1 MFKTLFM
8 TVICVST
15 FAIQTPAHALDSEHQ
30 QNMTALGAI
39 ALGTAA
45 AGPVGF
51 VLGAVGGGWLAQK
64 VAAADDLTRV
74 SAVLAAT
81 ESRLEISQQQVA
93 SRERTLQQYQA
104 EQERFARMALDQLQL
119 DMLFKTGAS
128 QLTQAGEE
136 RLALL
141 ATFLKRNTTLD
152 IHIEGYAD
160 PRGSTAAN
168 LALSKARAQGV
179 ANALSAK
186 GVARVRMSVVAY
198 GESQST
204 ALPED
209 HDSYALE
216 RRVNIELRRQG
227 DSQSV
232 AAIELR

>member
-1 MFKTLFM
+1 MTLFLVLLGFEVTQLRKIPCSKTLFM

-93 SRERTLQQYQA
+93 SHETHPAASTKRSRSD
-104 EQERFARMALDQLQL
+104 FARMALDQLQL
-119 DMLFKTGAS
+119 D
-128 QLTQAGEE
+128 
-136 RLALL
+136 
-141 ATFLKRNTTLD
+141 
-152 IHIEGYAD
+152 H
-160 PRGSTAAN
+160 
-168 LALSKARAQGV
+168 
-179 ANALSAK
+179 
-186 GVARVRMSVVAY
+186 
-198 GESQST
+198 
-204 ALPED
+204 
-209 HDSYALE
+209 
-216 RRVNIELRRQG
+216 
-227 DSQSV
+227 
-232 AAIELR
+232 AI